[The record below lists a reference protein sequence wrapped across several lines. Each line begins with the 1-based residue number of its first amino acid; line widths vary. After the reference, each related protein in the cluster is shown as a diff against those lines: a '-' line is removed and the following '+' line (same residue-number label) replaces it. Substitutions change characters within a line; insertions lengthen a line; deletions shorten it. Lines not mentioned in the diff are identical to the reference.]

1 MTLGQKVAVNAAIHT
16 ASLAAAGVG
25 AGLAQIPC
33 GDCIPLVGIQTA
45 MIITIGKA
53 FGKELDETAGR
64 AAASSGIAK
73 TIGKAVAKVAAG
85 KVAIGLIPIVGNVTN
100 AAIAFALTQ
109 MIGWES
115 ALRFDRET

>member
-1 MTLGQKVAVNAAIHT
+1 MTFGQKIAVNAIIHP

-25 AGLAQIPC
+25 AGLAQIPA
-33 GDCIPLVGIQTA
+33 GDCIPLIGIQTV

-64 AAASSGIAK
+64 AAASAGVAK

-109 MIGWES
+109 MVGWE
-115 ALRFDRET
+115 AAWQFDREA